1 MDPPGGNPPGEEPPQ
16 LVMRPVFCLVRSRAA
31 GQQQYTTLESKATKR
46 MANMAW
52 TGHEA
57 FSKLAPD
64 LVKSGL
70 DRLELEE
77 VGFVER
83 GSVTNMRQQGFQ
95 DALFVT
101 DELLDEPLGLTFD
114 NTMGGLVFHTLR
126 RPPPHL
132 LSLPPPMQ
140 QQPHQHQQQQHQLEE
155 QQQQQPPPPPPN
167 NGFAAIMASQ
177 RPVHRPA
184 RKETTARTKNMVRVG
199 IPSSELAF
207 NHAIECLE
215 RFDIGFTSTR

>member
-1 MDPPGGNPPGEEPPQ
+1 MDPPGGVPPGEEPLQ

-114 NTMGGLVFHTLR
+114 STMGGLVFHTLR

-155 QQQQQPPPPPPN
+155 QPRRRSTRCPPPSPRH
-167 NGFAAIMASQ
+167 A
-177 RPVHRPA
+177 RPRP
-184 RKETTARTKNMVRVG
+184 
-199 IPSSELAF
+199 
-207 NHAIECLE
+207 
-215 RFDIGFTSTR
+215 

>member
-1 MDPPGGNPPGEEPPQ
+1 
-16 LVMRPVFCLVRSRAA
+16 
-31 GQQQYTTLESKATKR
+31 
-46 MANMAW
+46 MAW

-101 DELLDEPLGLTFD
+101 DELLDEPLGLT
-114 NTMGGLVFHTLR
+114 
-126 RPPPHL
+126 
-132 LSLPPPMQ
+132 
-140 QQPHQHQQQQHQLEE
+140 
-155 QQQQQPPPPPPN
+155 
-167 NGFAAIMASQ
+167 
-177 RPVHRPA
+177 
-184 RKETTARTKNMVRVG
+184 
-199 IPSSELAF
+199 
-207 NHAIECLE
+207 
-215 RFDIGFTSTR
+215 